1 MNNNIAEQSGVIL
14 SVRGSLMAR
23 IPHYIL
29 IDGRMVG
36 IAKGRDIVIM
46 MPPGN
51 HAITIRSMYKFL
63 ESTTDVDVPDNGL
76 RRVIYS
82 DRDRLWNWI
91 FNIDLVVWLLKTIF
105 AADIPSPWGLI
116 YEIVSDTILVAWI
129 VRTWL
134 IRKHFFR
141 KSLRK
146 IRVIC
151 SIRENKNFRE
161 NRSHRFH
168 GSPQINQQKKIIQEK
183 PV

>member
-134 IRKHFFR
+134 IRKHFFIFTT
-141 KSLRK
+141 K
-146 IRVIC
+146 
-151 SIRENKNFRE
+151 
-161 NRSHRFH
+161 
-168 GSPQINQQKKIIQEK
+168 
-183 PV
+183 